1 MAYLSPLEM
10 LYKWEK
16 TIPDNIYLS
25 QPIDDVWH
33 DYSFKQAAEEIRKMA
48 AALKALNLPPKSNI
62 AMLSKNCAHWIMAD
76 LAIMMSG
83 HVSVPL
89 YPNLTAES
97 IKQILDH
104 SGAKVLFVG
113 KLDGFEAMKP
123 GIPEGT
129 YCISFP
135 KYGPKGYD
143 KWEDLVAKQAPLKEN
158 VIRDGQDTATIIYT
172 SGTTGT
178 PKGVMLNYHS
188 FSFTTTNALT
198 AIHFDN
204 STRFFSYLPLSH
216 IAERFLVEMGSIYAG
231 AHVFFAESL
240 DKFPKNLQYAKPT
253 VFLAVPRIWTK
264 FQQGI
269 LTKMSQKKLNLFLSI
284 PILSSL
290 VKKKIKKGL
299 GLEEAST
306 MISGAAP
313 IPKTLI
319 EWFEKVG
326 IVIQEAYAMTENC
339 CYSHVTLINHR
350 KVGSVGQA
358 LPKCDV
364 KIGKDDEVLIKH
376 EGLMSGYYKDPAL
389 TAESFTKDGYLRT
402 GDTGEIDKDG
412 FLKITGRCKDLFK
425 TSKAKY
431 VAPAPIELKLS
442 ANSDMEQICVVGS
455 GLPQPIALAIV
466 SETGRLKSKEEL
478 KQSLAKTLEIVN
490 ERLDDHEV
498 LKKIIVMKDAWT
510 VENGLITPTMKVKR
524 NVIDKTFALKYEKW
538 YEQNGAVVW
547 EN

>member
-16 TIPDNIYLS
+16 TIPNSIYLS
-25 QPIDDVWH
+25 QPVDDVWH
-33 DYSFKQAAEEIRKMA
+33 NYSYKQTGEEIRKMA

-89 YPNLTAES
+89 YPNLTADS

-104 SGAKVLFVG
+104 SGSKVLFVG
-113 KLDGFEAMKP
+113 KLDGFESMKP
-123 GIPEGT
+123 GIPNGT

-135 KYGPKGYD
+135 KYGPKEYD
-143 KWEDLVAKQAPLKEN
+143 NWETLVAKQSPLKED
-158 VIRDGQDTATIIYT
+158 VIRDDQDLATIIYT

-178 PKGVMLNYHS
+178 PKGVMLKFHS
-188 FSFTTTNALT
+188 FSFATTNALT
-198 AIHFDN
+198 AITLN
-204 STRFFSYLPLSH
+204 NESRFFSYLPLSH
-216 IAERFLVEMGSIYAG
+216 IAERFLVQMGSLYAG
-231 AHVFFAESL
+231 GHVFFAESL

-269 LTKMSQKKLNLFLSI
+269 LSKMPQKKLNLFLSI
-284 PILSSL
+284 PILSSF
-290 VKKKIKKGL
+290 VKNKIKKGL
-299 GLEEAST
+299 GLDQADL
-306 MISGAAP
+306 MLSGAAP
-313 IPKTLI
+313 IPSSLL
-319 EWFEKVG
+319 EWFDKVG
-326 IVIQEAYAMTENC
+326 ITIQEAYAMTENC
-339 CYSHVTLINHR
+339 CYSHVTLKGHR
-350 KVGSVGQA
+350 KIGSVGQA
-358 LPKCDV
+358 LPLCDV
-364 KIGKDDEVLIKH
+364 KIGKDDEIITKH
-376 EGLMSGYYKDPAL
+376 EGLMTGYYKDETL
-389 TAESFTKDGYLRT
+389 TKEAFTADGYLRT

-412 FLKITGRCKDLFK
+412 FLKITGRVKDLFK

-442 ANSDMEQICVVGS
+442 ANNDVEQICVVGS

-466 SETGRLKSKEEL
+466 SETGKLKSKEEL
-478 KQSLAKTLEIVN
+478 KESLAKTMEIVN

-510 VENGLITPTMKVKR
+510 IENGLITPTLKVKR
-524 NVIDKTFALKYEKW
+524 NVIDKTYSSKYEKW